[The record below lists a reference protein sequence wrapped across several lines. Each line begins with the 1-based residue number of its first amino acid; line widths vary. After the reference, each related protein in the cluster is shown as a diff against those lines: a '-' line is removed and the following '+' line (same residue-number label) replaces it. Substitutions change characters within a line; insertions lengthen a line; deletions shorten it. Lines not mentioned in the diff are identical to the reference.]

1 MSGMDVTNFEN
12 ILAKISD
19 IILPKERLGGTNL
32 VQAAERLALTLHF
45 LAAGETFQ
53 SLSFQYRIS
62 LNIARTSSKVVVKL
76 SLNKWQQSLSK
87 SRRRK
92 QSGSTFPKGLKN
104 NGIYQ
109 TLWEQLTGNMS
120 EFKSRKMVVSFTIIT
135 YILLP
140 LF

>member
-12 ILAKISD
+12 ILDKISD

-32 VQAAERLALTLHF
+32 VQAAQRLALTLHF

-76 SLNKWQQSLSK
+76 SLNK
-87 SRRRK
+87 
-92 QSGSTFPKGLKN
+92 
-104 NGIYQ
+104 
-109 TLWEQLTGNMS
+109 
-120 EFKSRKMVVSFTIIT
+120 
-135 YILLP
+135 
-140 LF
+140 